1 MVLNE
6 HDNNFHP
13 QANREQKRGR
23 HEVKRLRRRWLRYL
37 MLSLCEVD
45 GDKAT
50 SFEST
55 TGLTTPSMRFLLQ
68 SPIGPT
74 GDSLLW
80 VRLPVR
86 SSRSSRARLL
96 LTPLCWVSLT
106 GENSGI
112 EISSSLDAGLE
123 LKS

>member
-1 MVLNE
+1 ME
-6 HDNNFHP
+6 
-13 QANREQKRGR
+13 KGGR
-23 HEVKRLRRRWLRYL
+23 QEWKRLRKTWLRYL
-37 MLSLCEVD
+37 MLSLFEDD
-45 GDKAT
+45 G

-55 TGLTTPSMRFLLQ
+55 MGLTTPSMRFLLQ
-68 SPIGPT
+68 SPTGSM

-96 LTPLCWVSLT
+96 LTPPCWVSLT

-123 LKS
+123 LKR

>member
-1 MVLNE
+1 ME
-6 HDNNFHP
+6 
-13 QANREQKRGR
+13 KGGR
-23 HEVKRLRRRWLRYL
+23 QEWKRLRKTWLRYL
-37 MLSLCEVD
+37 MLSLFEDD
-45 GDKAT
+45 GGKAT

-55 TGLTTPSMRFLLQ
+55 MGLTTPSMRFLLQ
-68 SPIGPT
+68 SPTGPM

-96 LTPLCWVSLT
+96 LTPPCWVSLT

-112 EISSSLDAGLE
+112 EINSSLDAGLE
-123 LKS
+123 LKQ